1 MRPPSVT
8 QKSIRNHPNDN
19 HPSDYILLKL
29 PFASGMSP
37 IAKATLRSLALRA
50 VVADT
55 RELRTVPHNTA
66 LPVLFIR
73 EQTQMGGF

>member
-1 MRPPSVT
+1 MT
-8 QKSIRNHPNDN
+8 
-19 HPSDYILLKL
+19 
-29 PFASGMSP
+29 GMSP
-37 IAKATLRSLALRA
+37 IAKATLRSLALQA

-55 RELRTVPHNTA
+55 RELRTAPHDAA

>member
-1 MRPPSVT
+1 MVT

-29 PFASGMSP
+29 PFMTGMSP
-37 IAKATLRSLALRA
+37 IAKATLRSLALWA

-55 RELRTVPHNTA
+55 QELRTAPHDAA
-66 LPVLFIR
+66 LPFLFIR